1 MFCPFHI
8 CFSQPGSQWRTHL
21 LLLLLLSA
29 PPKTVRLSLQLSS
42 LKADRKSFCC
52 ICGDGTWTFCT
63 LYSLLCRRGSVIW
76 GTESVLGP
84 GTNPRHGQS
93 VPVKTWLPHQGHR
106 ETTCLAVNKKNNG
119 QIGFKTHR
127 KWLTKYL
134 TLTQKSMEKKKLQGL
149 CCLLWSVCY
158 TDRNQNKIY
167 HKRKKN

>member
-8 CFSQPGSQWRTHL
+8 CFSQPGSQWRTH

-106 ETTCLAVNKKNNG
+106 ETTRLAVNKKNRPNWVQNPKKMINKIFDFNTEVHG
-119 QIGFKTHR
+119 
-127 KWLTKYL
+127 
-134 TLTQKSMEKKKLQGL
+134 EKKAAGT
-149 CCLLWSVCY
+149 LLPPVVSLLHWQESE
-158 TDRNQNKIY
+158 QNISQK
-167 HKRKKN
+167 KKN

>member
-21 LLLLLLSA
+21 LLLLLS
-29 PPKTVRLSLQLSS
+29 VRLSLQLSS

-106 ETTCLAVNKKNNG
+106 ETTRLAVNKIWPNWVQNPKKMINKMFDFNTEVHG
-119 QIGFKTHR
+119 
-127 KWLTKYL
+127 
-134 TLTQKSMEKKKLQGL
+134 EKKKLQGL

-158 TDRNQNKIY
+158 TDGNQNKIY
-167 HKRKKN
+167 HKRKKTSTRN